1 MNEKEKLFMARKY
14 TAMIV
19 FHKLLMV
26 FLTDLH

>member
-1 MNEKEKLFMARKY
+1 MARKY

-19 FHKLLMV
+19 FHKLLMF